1 MEDIIEEGKITGA
14 IEPITK
20 EKTKKIVK
28 QMERSICKIYGINNQ
43 VGTGFFCNIKI
54 QDKIFPVLITNY
66 HIIDDT
72 LVQSEKELTIQLN
85 DDTDAFILKLSEKK
99 KLYSS
104 NNKKYDIMII
114 DLREEENK
122 DKCRFLE
129 LDDALFNKNSEY
141 IYKDKSIYILH
152 YPNGH
157 QASVSYGYGIEKK
170 DNDIT
175 HRCNSENGSSG
186 SPIFN
191 LSTNKV
197 IGIHKCF
204 NYRLKVNMGTLL
216 KDPLLDYQKVIS
228 SKRVI
233 QKESLAKFMRV
244 PVDNVIRNRLPIKKK
259 EEVLP
264 VPSTPFTRNKIINDD
279 VGKKHILNHTDIH
292 NNIENK
298 LKNVSEILKEKKSI
312 RIVNTIMPNKKNDI
326 NNLPEK
332 KIFLKPKNISLEDD
346 KIPNLNINDEIKKS
360 EINNN
365 KNYLPLN
372 RNNKGISYSEKN
384 INNYRFNTLNSP
396 VYTEVTPK
404 NKVSP
409 ITPYNLSTP
418 VKNII
423 PRFSYRISINEF
435 KSGNNRF
442 YHTKTYNNSNT
453 NEKREISK
461 NPNDSKNFY
470 NSKHDINNTP
480 NYNANNKNRLLY
492 SNPST
497 PSLHGRL
504 KNKKPKLEVFGGN
517 NLNDAMMLT
526 IDFK

>member
-1 MEDIIEEGKITGA
+1 
-14 IEPITK
+14 
-20 EKTKKIVK
+20 
-28 QMERSICKIYGINNQ
+28 MERSICKIYGINNQ

-191 LSTNKV
+191 SSTNKV

-244 PVDNVIRNRLPIKKK
+244 PVDNALRNRLPTKKK

-292 NNIENK
+292 NNIENT

-312 RIVNTIMPNKKNDI
+312 RIVNTIMPNKKNDVDD
-326 NNLPEK
+326 LPGE

-365 KNYLPLN
+365 KNYLSLN
-372 RNNKGISYSEKN
+372 RNN
-384 INNYRFNTLNSP
+384 
-396 VYTEVTPK
+396 
-404 NKVSP
+404 
-409 ITPYNLSTP
+409 
-418 VKNII
+418 
-423 PRFSYRISINEF
+423 
-435 KSGNNRF
+435 
-442 YHTKTYNNSNT
+442 
-453 NEKREISK
+453 
-461 NPNDSKNFY
+461 
-470 NSKHDINNTP
+470 
-480 NYNANNKNRLLY
+480 
-492 SNPST
+492 
-497 PSLHGRL
+497 
-504 KNKKPKLEVFGGN
+504 
-517 NLNDAMMLT
+517 
-526 IDFK
+526 